1 MKKRREKKGGGRAE
15 RREGVA
21 LREREKER
29 QECVSDEDVWL
40 AGWLSGCRECPVQ
53 GWMREGAGKVSVL
66 PQLL

>member
-1 MKKRREKKGGGRAE
+1 M
-15 RREGVA
+15 A